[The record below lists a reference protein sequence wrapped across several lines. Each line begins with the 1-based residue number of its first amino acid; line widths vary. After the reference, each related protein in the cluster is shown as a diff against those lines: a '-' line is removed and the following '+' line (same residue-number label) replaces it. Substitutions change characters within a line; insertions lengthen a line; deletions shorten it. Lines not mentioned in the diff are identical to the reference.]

1 MIGDPVSR
9 VDGRLKV
16 TGAARYSA
24 EWPIDK
30 LAYGVI
36 VQSTVAK
43 GMITAIDVELA
54 RSTPGVIAVYTAD
67 NAPRLTDK
75 GRAAMKPPSGRE
87 LSLLQDRRVRYN
99 GEPIG
104 LVVAETFEQA
114 THAASLVRAQYES
127 HPPLIDMQAALASA
141 YPYPANI
148 NGTSPSATHRGNF
161 AAGLAEADAQID
173 VTFTAPIETHNSM
186 EPHNT
191 IAQWDGDQL
200 TLYDSTQFVY
210 GVKRFAA
217 KIFELPEANV
227 RVISHFTGGAFGSK
241 GSAWS
246 HVILAAMAARALN
259 RPVKVVLSRKQMFGL
274 VGARPHT
281 VQYLALGAK
290 KDGTL
295 TAMRHRSISS
305 TSTLE
310 EWVEPVTLATRLM
323 YSCPNQETAH
333 EIVRLDIGTPTFN
346 RGPGESSGVFALESG
361 MDELAVKLGMDPI
374 ELRLRNYA
382 ERDPESGLAWSSKSL
397 RECYALGA
405 AKFGWSRRRA
415 EPRSVRDGDAFVG
428 IGMSSATYPARRAP
442 ASALARIMPDGMIV
456 VQAATHE
463 LGTGTYTIM
472 TQIAADA
479 LAVPIERVRFE
490 LGDTRLPENPISA
503 GSLTA
508 QSTGTAVHLA
518 AIALRDKLAALGG
531 SAVTVASAQALVAG
545 NGGQPIEA
553 RADAKPGDEAKAFS
567 MHSFGAVFAEV
578 RVDASLGSVQLS
590 RMLGAY
596 GVGRILNP
604 KTARSQMIGG
614 MIYGLGMALTEDTIL
629 DLRTGRYLNADLAEY
644 LVPVN
649 ADIPEIDVLFMDEH
663 DPQTNPLGTKGI
675 GEIGC
680 VGVAAAIA
688 NAVYNATGVR
698 VRELP
703 ITVEKLMG
711 GARVRGEEEG

>member
-1 MIGDPVSR
+1 VIGDPVSR

-24 EWPIDK
+24 EWPIDN
-30 LAYGVI
+30 LVYGVI

-43 GMITAIDVELA
+43 GMITAIDIEHA
-54 RSTPGVIAVYTAD
+54 RAAPGVVAVYTAD
-67 NAPRLTDK
+67 NAPQLPGK
-75 GRAAMKPPSGRE
+75 GRAAMKPPAGRE
-87 LSLLQDRRVRYN
+87 LSLLQDRAVRYN

-104 LVVAETFEQA
+104 LVVAEAFEQA

-127 HPPLIDMQAALASA
+127 HPPTIDMHAALPAA
-141 YPYPANI
+141 YPYPAKI
-148 NGTSPSATHRGNF
+148 NGSFPPATHRGNLHE
-161 AAGLAEADAQID
+161 GLAAADARID
-173 VTFTAPIETHNSM
+173 AAYTAPIETHNSM

-210 GVKRFAA
+210 GVKRFVA
-217 KIFELPEANV
+217 KIFGLPEANV

-246 HVILAAMAARALN
+246 HVVLAAMAARALN
-259 RPVKVVLSRKQMFGL
+259 RPVKVVLTRKQMFGL

-281 VQYLALGAK
+281 VQHLRLGAK

-295 TAMRHRSISS
+295 TAIEHRSISS

-323 YSCPNQETAH
+323 YACPNQETAH
-333 EIVRLDIGTPTFN
+333 DIVRLDVGTPTFN
-346 RGPGESSGVFALESG
+346 RGPGESSGIFALESG
-361 MDELAVKLGMDPI
+361 MDELAAQLAMDPI

-382 ERDPESGLAWSSKSL
+382 ERDPESNLAWSSKSL
-397 RECYALGA
+397 RECYTLGA
-405 AKFGWSRRRA
+405 AKFGWSRRHA
-415 EPRSVRDGDAFVG
+415 KPRSVRDGDAFVG

-442 ASALARIMPDGMIV
+442 ASALARLMPDGTIV

-479 LAVPIERVRFE
+479 LGVPIERVRFE
-490 LGDTRLPENPISA
+490 LGDTRFPENPISA

-518 AIALRDKLAALGG
+518 AIALRDTLATMGG
-531 SAVTVASAQALVAG
+531 DVTTLASARALVSRS
-545 NGGQPIEA
+545 GGQPIEA
-553 RADAKPGDEAKAFS
+553 RAGAKPGDEQKAFS

-578 RVDASLGSVQLS
+578 RVDASLGTVHLS

-614 MIYGLGMALTEDTIL
+614 MIYGLGMTLTEDTVL
-629 DLRTGRYLNADLAEY
+629 DARTGRYLNSDLAEY

-649 ADIPEIDVLFMDEH
+649 ADIPEIDVMFMDER

-680 VGVAAAIA
+680 VGVTAAIA

-698 VRELP
+698 VRDLP
-703 ITVEKLMG
+703 ITLDKVM
-711 GARVRGEEEG
+711 RG

>member
-1 MIGDPVSR
+1 VIGDPVSR

-16 TGAARYSA
+16 TGGAVYSA
-24 EWPIDK
+24 EWPMANI
-30 LAYGVI
+30 AYGVI

-43 GMITAIDVELA
+43 GTITAIDVEKA
-54 RSTPGVIAVYTAD
+54 RATSGVIAVYTAD
-67 NAPRLTDK
+67 NAPQLPDK
-75 GRAAMKPPSGRE
+75 GRAAMKPPAGRE
-87 LSLLQDRRVRYN
+87 LSLLQDRAVRYN

-104 LVVAETFEQA
+104 LVVANTFEQA

-127 HPPLIDMQAALASA
+127 HTPVIDMQSALPSA
-141 YPYPANI
+141 YPYKPNI
-148 NGTSPSATHRGNF
+148 NGSFPPATTRGNLHD
-161 AAGLAEADAQID
+161 GLAAADARID
-173 VTFTAPIETHNSM
+173 ATYTAPIETHNSM

-210 GVKRFAA
+210 GVKRFMA
-217 KIFELPEANV
+217 KIFGIPEANV

-241 GSAWS
+241 GSPWS
-246 HVILAAMAARALN
+246 HVVLAAMAARALN
-259 RPVKVVLSRKQMFGL
+259 RPVKVVLTRKQMFGL

-281 VQYLALGAK
+281 VQHLVLGAK

-295 TAMRHRSISS
+295 TAMSHRSISS

-323 YSCPNQETAH
+323 YACSNQETAH
-333 EIVRLDIGTPTFN
+333 DLVRLDVGTPTFN
-346 RGPGESSGVFALESG
+346 RGPGESSGIFALESA
-361 MDELAVKLGMDPI
+361 MDELAVKLAMDPI

-397 RECYALGA
+397 RECYSLGA
-405 AKFGWSRRRA
+405 ARFGWSQRRT
-415 EPRSVRDGDAFVG
+415 EPRSVRDGDSFVG

-442 ASALARIMPDGMIV
+442 ASALARLMPDGMIV

-479 LAVPIERVRFE
+479 LGVPIERVRFE

-518 AIALRDKLAALGG
+518 ATALREKLSASGGDATTPEAAR
-531 SAVTVASAQALVAG
+531 ALVQR
-545 NGGQPIEA
+545 NGGEPIEA
-553 RADAKPGDEAKAFS
+553 RADAKPGDEQKAFS
-567 MHSFGAVFAEV
+567 MHSFGAIFAEV
-578 RVDASLGSVQLS
+578 RVDASLGTVQLS

-614 MIYGLGMALTEDTIL
+614 MIYGLGMTLTEDTVL
-629 DLRTGRYLNADLAEY
+629 DARTGRYLNADLAEY
-644 LVPVN
+644 LLPVN
-649 ADIPEIDVLFMDEH
+649 ADIPKIDVMFMDER

-680 VGVAAAIA
+680 VGVTAAIA

-698 VRELP
+698 VRDLP
-703 ITVEKLMG
+703 ITLDKVMRAG
-711 GARVRGEEEG
+711 

>member
-1 MIGDPVSR
+1 MIGDPVNR

-16 TGAARYSA
+16 TGGAVYSA
-24 EWPIDK
+24 EWPVAN

-36 VQSTVAK
+36 VQSTIAK
-43 GMITAIDVELA
+43 GTITAMDSEKA
-54 RSTPGVIAVYTAD
+54 RALPGVIAVYTAGT
-67 NAPRLTDK
+67 APKLPEK
-75 GRAAMKPPSGRE
+75 GIPAMKPPAGRM
-87 LSLLQDRRVRYN
+87 LSLLQDREVRYN

-114 THAASLVRAQYES
+114 THAAALVRAQYES
-127 HPPLIDMQAALASA
+127 QIPVVDMQAALPSA
-141 YPYPANI
+141 YPYKPKI
-148 NGTSPSATHRGNF
+148 NGSFPPATARGDL
-161 AAGLAEADAQID
+161 AAGLAAAAARIDA
-173 VTFTAPIETHNSM
+173 TFTAPIETHNSM

-191 IAQWDGDQL
+191 IAQWHGDLL

-210 GVKRFAA
+210 GVKRFIA
-217 KIFELPEANV
+217 KIFALPEENV

-246 HVILAAMAARALN
+246 HVVLAAMAARELN

-281 VQYLALGAK
+281 VQHLTLGAS

-295 TAMRHRSISS
+295 TAIRHRSISS
-305 TSTLE
+305 TSTFE

-323 YSCPNQETAH
+323 YACPNQETGH
-333 EIVRLDIGTPTFN
+333 EIVRLNTGTPTFN
-346 RGPGESSGVFALESG
+346 RGPGESSGIFALESG
-361 MDELAVKLGMDPI
+361 MDELATKLAMDPI

-382 ERDPESGLAWSSKSL
+382 ERDPESGHEWSSKSL
-397 RECYALGA
+397 RDCYRRGA
-405 AKFGWSRRRA
+405 EQFGWSRRSA
-415 EPRSVRDGDAFVG
+415 EPRAVRDGDELVG
-428 IGMSSATYPARRAP
+428 IGVASCTYPARRQP
-442 ASALARIMPDGMIV
+442 ASAVARLMPDGMIV

-479 LAVPIERVRFE
+479 LGVPVDRVRFE
-490 LGDTRLPENPISA
+490 LGDTLFPENPISA

-518 AIALRDKLAALGG
+518 ATALHDKIALLSGDISSLQA
-531 SAVTVASAQALVAG
+531 AQALVAH
-545 NGGQPIEA
+545 NGSAPIEA
-553 RADAKPGDEAKAFS
+553 RADAKTGDEQKEFS

-578 RVDASLGSVQLS
+578 RVDESLGTVRLA

-614 MIYGLGMALTEDTIL
+614 MIYGLGMTLTEHTVL
-629 DLRTGRYLNADLAEY
+629 DARSGRYLNADLAEY
-644 LVPVN
+644 HVPVN
-649 ADIPEIDVLFMDEH
+649 ADIPEIDVMFMDER
-663 DPQTNPLGTKGI
+663 DPHTNPLGTKGI

-680 VGVAAAIA
+680 VGVTAAVA

-698 VRELP
+698 VRDLP
-703 ITVEKLMG
+703 ITLDKVM
-711 GARVRGEEEG
+711 RG